1 MLVIDQRARK
11 GFSMEGS
18 VGRLHVIAGCMSSGK
33 TGELIRLLSRHA
45 VTGDSIVIYKHAV
58 DSRDGDKARSRLGT
72 EMEARV
78 VVRAEEIDSDGCRVV
93 AIEEG
98 QFFGDELADVVRR
111 LLADGRLVYVTGLN
125 QDFRGE
131 PFGVMPAVMS
141 LADEMSLLT
150 AICQGCHGV
159 ATRTQRVID
168 GEPAPWDSPLILVGG
183 ADYYE
188 ARCPDCHDVPGRPEA
203 FVAGTRRGESA

>member
-1 MLVIDQRARK
+1 VNVVA
-11 GFSMEGS
+11 GGSGCEG

-45 VTGDSIVIYKHAV
+45 VTGDTIIIYKHIV

-78 VVRAEEIDSDGCRVV
+78 VDHPERITGEGCHVV
-93 AIEEG
+93 AIEEA
-98 QFFGDELADVVRR
+98 QFFGEGLVPVIGG
-111 LLADGRLVYVTGLN
+111 LLARGHLVYVTGLN
-125 QDFRGE
+125 QDFKGE
-131 PFGVMPAVMS
+131 PFGVMPQLMAR
-141 LADEMSLLT
+141 ADELSLLT
-150 AICQGCHGV
+150 AICQRCHGV

-188 ARCPDCHDVPGRPEA
+188 ARCPDCHEVPGRPA
-203 FVAGTRRGESA
+203 PGVAL

>member
-1 MLVIDQRARK
+1 MS
-11 GFSMEGS
+11 GT

-58 DSRDGDKARSRLGT
+58 DSRDGSMARSRLGT
-72 EMEARV
+72 EMEALV
-78 VVRAEEIDSDGCRVV
+78 VTEARCIEGEQCHVV

-98 QFFGDELADVVRR
+98 QFFGEELADVVRT
-111 LLADGRLVYVTGLN
+111 LLRDGHQVYVTGLN

-131 PFGVMPAVMS
+131 PFGVMPTLMA
-141 LADEMSLLT
+141 LADEVSLLT
-150 AICQGCHGV
+150 AICQKCHGV
-159 ATRTQRVID
+159 GTRTQRIIN

-183 ADYYE
+183 ADCYE
-188 ARCPDCHDVPGRPEA
+188 ARCPDCHEVPGRP
-203 FVAGTRRGESA
+203 